1 MAKPKPAKPAPKA
14 QKALAPKAL
23 SLKAKPS
30 IATAKKAAKTAP
42 AVKKKVK
49 LRIKLKLKPSI
60 KKAQAKAKPAAKK
73 IHKPSAKPV
82 AKQTGKVASKAGKTI
97 PAKAAKPPVKATAPK
112 TLPIKASGAKLPVK
126 PATKP
131 PLKPLKGA
139 PVSKTPA
146 LPKKPLKPQVLAS
159 GKRPAKEDPKPTT
172 PVKASGKPATGGMKV
187 GSIPLPKRTSLI
199 EEAEAKPKK
208 MAKPNFSA
216 SWVKEQKERILE
228 LRDSILE
235 SMHGVAKDTL
245 RSRAEGSEASAF
257 GMHQADAGSDAY
269 DRDFALSLLSQE
281 QDALYEIE
289 EALKRIEL
297 GTYGVCEISGKQI
310 PTPRLEA
317 LPFAR
322 YTVECQTEVE
332 RQGKLHKA
340 RLPVTSLFG
349 LTDEESQESEDED
362 QSLDSKE

>member
-1 MAKPKPAKPAPKA
+1 MAKSKPAKPAPKA
-14 QKALAPKAL
+14 QKASAPKAMG
-23 SLKAKPS
+23 LKAKAS
-30 IATAKKAAKTAP
+30 VATAKKAPKP
-42 AVKKKVK
+42 ASTEKKKVK
-49 LRIKLKLKPSI
+49 LRVKLKLKPAI
-60 KKAQAKAKPAAKK
+60 KKAQSKASPAKPAAKK
-73 IHKPSAKPV
+73 PVNPAKPA
-82 AKQTGKVASKAGKTI
+82 AKV
-97 PAKAAKPPVKATAPK
+97 PAKATKLPMKAAATKGAANKPLVGKASPKLATKTSPKSAPEPK
-112 TLPIKASGAKLPVK
+112 TPL
-126 PATKP
+126 ATK
-131 PLKPLKGA
+131 KEH
-139 PVSKTPA
+139 
-146 LPKKPLKPQVLAS
+146 KPQVLAS
-159 GKRPAKEDPKPTT
+159 GKRPPKEDAKPA
-172 PVKASGKPATGGMKV
+172 PAVKATAKPASAGVKV
-187 GSIPLPKRTSLI
+187 ASASVPKRTSLI
-199 EEAEAKPKK
+199 EEAESKPKK

-216 SWVKEQKERILE
+216 SWVSDQKERILE

-322 YTVECQTEVE
+322 YTVECQAEVE

-349 LTDEESQESEDED
+349 LTDEEAQESEDED

>member
-1 MAKPKPAKPAPKA
+1 MAKSKPAKPAPKA
-14 QKALAPKAL
+14 QKAVAPKAL
-23 SLKAKPS
+23 SLKAKAS
-30 IATAKKAAKTAP
+30 VATAKKATKPSPP
-42 AVKKKVK
+42 AKKKVK
-49 LRIKLKLKPSI
+49 LRVKLKLKPSL
-60 KKAQAKAKPAAKK
+60 KKAQVKPKSAAKKIQKPVAKPGSKKNALPAKPAAK
-73 IHKPSAKPV
+73 A
-82 AKQTGKVASKAGKTI
+82 
-97 PAKAAKPPVKATAPK
+97 PPT
-112 TLPIKASGAKLPVK
+112 SAKLPVK
-126 PATKP
+126 AAAPKAQPVKASAAKVSAPKTPKP
-131 PLKPLKGA
+131 SLKPLKVA
-139 PVSKTPA
+139 PVAKTPV
-146 LPKKPLKPQVLAS
+146 PEKKTLKPQVLAS
-159 GKRPAKEDPKPTT
+159 GKRPAKEEPTKAA
-172 PVKASGKPATGGMKV
+172 PVKTSGKQSSGAMKV

-216 SWVKEQKERILE
+216 SWVRDQKERILE